1 MLDSIVSNVIEKI
14 ENRAKIGFEKYG
26 VSMDRDDLSVVQWIE
41 HAQEE
46 MMDMLI
52 YLEKIK
58 QETIKKKLDL

>member
-1 MLDSIVSNVIEKI
+1 MPDSIVTNVIEKI

-26 VSMDRDDLSVVQWIE
+26 VTMDRDDLSLIQWIE

-58 QETIKKKLDL
+58 QVTNSKST

>member
-1 MLDSIVSNVIEKI
+1 MPDSVVTSVIEKI

-26 VSMDRDDLSVVQWIE
+26 VTMDRDDLSIVQWIE

-58 QETIKKKLDL
+58 QETIKKVA

>member
-1 MLDSIVSNVIEKI
+1 MPDSIVSSVIEKI

-26 VSMDRDDLSVVQWIE
+26 VTMDRDDLSLVQWIE

-58 QETIKKKLDL
+58 QETIKKMA